1 MLGLHH
7 STACKDEEL
16 TVTIQPGLHHTA
28 IWSDIFWPVNPYFWS
43 FHFFF
48 FSPHT
53 HHTTYSGMHWLLVT
67 TQENERKVRKSLR
80 KRRKT
85 CVTIIVG
92 NRTRNLSIGNR
103 CTYHCTIWDTHTHT
117 DRQTYTHILVL
128 VAHYQNS
135 SRGSPRERG
144 ERLERNL
151 GKMTQLA
158 IEPPNGRNPL
168 KSPKLWLDLK
178 MIPLMGSP
186 QVSKWARTRCRK
198 KIDGIRVS
206 VP

>member
-7 STACKDEEL
+7 STACKAEEL

-28 IWSDIFWPVNPYFWS
+28 IWSDIFWPVNPFFWS
-43 FHFFF
+43 FSFFF
-48 FSPHT
+48 FPHT

-103 CTYHCTIWDTHTHT
+103 CTYHTHTHT
-117 DRQTYTHILVL
+117 HTHRHTHIHTHTHTHTHTQTHRHTDTHTQTHTHTNDISGCTVL
-128 VAHYQNS
+128 LSGDSVEIDKLNSATYIMYIVAFVLSY
-135 SRGSPRERG
+135 
-144 ERLERNL
+144 NL
-151 GKMTQLA
+151 HQH
-158 IEPPNGRNPL
+158 R
-168 KSPKLWLDLK
+168 KSP
-178 MIPLMGSP
+178 
-186 QVSKWARTRCRK
+186 V
-198 KIDGIRVS
+198 V
-206 VP
+206 

>member
-7 STACKDEEL
+7 STACKAEEL

-28 IWSDIFWPVNPYFWS
+28 TWSDIFWPVNPYFWS

-48 FSPHT
+48 PNTHHTTYHPYFWSFSFFFFPHT
-53 HHTTYSGMHWLLVT
+53 HHTTYSGMHWLLVNA
-67 TQENERKVRKSLR
+67 QENERKVRKSLR

-117 DRQTYTHILVL
+117 H
-128 VAHYQNS
+128 
-135 SRGSPRERG
+135 
-144 ERLERNL
+144 
-151 GKMTQLA
+151 TQLQHH
-158 IEPPNGRNPL
+158 
-168 KSPKLWLDLK
+168 S
-178 MIPLMGSP
+178 
-186 QVSKWARTRCRK
+186 
-198 KIDGIRVS
+198 
-206 VP
+206 